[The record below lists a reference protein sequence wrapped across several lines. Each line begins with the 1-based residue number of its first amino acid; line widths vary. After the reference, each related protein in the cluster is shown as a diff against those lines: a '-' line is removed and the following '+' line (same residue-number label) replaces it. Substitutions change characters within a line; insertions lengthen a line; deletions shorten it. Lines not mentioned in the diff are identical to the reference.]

1 MTQQEFDFIKDAF
14 SQILDDIASNPD
26 WYDAAS
32 AISADLGALER
43 ELEGKVVS
51 LDKSPEEAAKE
62 YLDEVFGEG
71 KHQQFYKDLF
81 IAGWKCRDDQMP
93 MPEDTVLFQKGV
105 EEGRRLEREDMLKD
119 ATEAE
124 VLYFGET
131 QGVPRT
137 IKIPRMQEW
146 LKPFN
151 NGDKVRI
158 VVLKDEDE

>member
-1 MTQQEFDFIKDAF
+1 MTQEEFDFIKDAF
-14 SQILDDIASNPD
+14 SQILDDIAGNPD

-43 ELEGKVVS
+43 ELGEKVVS

-93 MPEDTVLFQKGV
+93 MPEDTVLFNKGV
-105 EEGRRLEREDMLKD
+105 AEGRRLEREDMLGD
-119 ATEAE
+119 AISCEVDWYDGPILNYPIDQLCE
-124 VLYFGET
+124 VLSKMDID
-131 QGVPRT
+131 V
-137 IKIPRMQEW
+137 
-146 LKPFN
+146 
-151 NGDKVRI
+151 GDKIRI
-158 VVLKDEDE
+158 VVLKEEEE